1 MTIDETLLAF
11 EAKYPFLYEI
21 EVNGFPVYT
30 CLREAL
36 FAILTGANA
45 GENTSIQEE
54 KGRVYPGRILDS
66 LIKLRK
72 FSRAETLVFTSAVFR
87 RDFGRNLA
95 AEYLIEKYPNAV
107 VFEWPSR
114 TDAYDSAYF
123 SEEKKNKYC
132 PLDFYLVF
140 YKSYKLLHKKEY
152 IRLEEQCRERLLRDF
167 EKAPAEGS
175 EADRKAV
182 SYLMAHI
189 PEAYAATTISQQIFR
204 RLFSKYKNIKY
215 AIDFW
220 GGARENIIPVLP
232 GNVNAIE
239 LQHGIIAKD
248 HTGYI
253 YPQGADHLCKRFFDR
268 TLLVYGEATKQLLVR
283 DSVFRAE
290 RIEVI
295 GNPRVLMYK
304 EIYAS
309 KDENRKMV
317 LFTSQPFEKDG
328 IPGYYQSVIPILKAF
343 SEGLPEGFSMGVKL
357 HPRENDG
364 AVKVY
369 KEALPKCEVYDNA
382 SPLFELLSKSYL
394 HITVSSTT
402 LYEAALFG
410 CPTVCLKFGDQD
422 PNRTYGFEVWS
433 AETADETAQLLKR
446 CFDREQYEKYLG
458 HLIKETRR
466 YM

>member
-1 MTIDETLLAF
+1 MTIEETLLAF
-11 EAKYPFLYEI
+11 EEKYPFLYEI

-54 KGRVYPGRILDS
+54 KGRIYPMRIIDS
-66 LIKLRK
+66 FIKLHK
-72 FSRAETLVFTSAVFR
+72 FSRAGTLVFTSAVFR

-95 AEYLIEKYPNAV
+95 AEYLIEKYPDTV

-114 TDAYDSAYF
+114 TDAYDGAYF
-123 SEEKKNKYC
+123 SDEKKSKYC
-132 PLDFYLVF
+132 PMDFYLVF
-140 YKSYKLLHKKEY
+140 YKLYGLMHKKER
-152 IRLEEQCRERLLRDF
+152 IRLEERCRERLLQDF
-167 EKAPAEGS
+167 EKASAEES
-175 EADRKAV
+175 EAEKKAV
-182 SYLMAHI
+182 EYLIAHI
-189 PEAYAATTISQQIFR
+189 PEAYAATAISQQIFR
-204 RLFSKYKNIKY
+204 KLFSKYKNTKY

-239 LQHGIIAKD
+239 LQHGIITKD

-253 YPQGADHLCKRFFDR
+253 YPQGANHYCKRFFDR
-268 TLLVYGEATKQLLVR
+268 TLLVYGEATKQLLVK

-304 EIYAS
+304 KIYAD
-309 KDENRKMV
+309 KNENRKMV
-317 LFTSQPFEKDG
+317 LFTSQAFEKDG
-328 IPGYYQSVIPILKAF
+328 SMNYYQLVIPLLREF
-343 SEGLPEGFSMGVKL
+343 SERLPKGFSMGVKL
-357 HPRENDG
+357 HPRENNG
-364 AVKVY
+364 VMKMY
-369 KEALPKCEVYDNA
+369 KEVLPKCEIYDNA

-394 HITVSSTT
+394 HITFSSTT

-410 CPTVCLKFGDQD
+410 CPTVCVKFNDQN

-433 AETADETAQLLKR
+433 AGTAEEVTQLLKR

-458 HLIKETRR
+458 HLIKETMR